1 MSQRIRIGIVGAGNN
16 TRVRHIPGLKAQEG
30 VEIVA
35 VCNQSKESSE
45 RVAKEFGIPGT
56 HANWHELA
64 LSREVD
70 AVVVG
75 TWPYLHCPVT
85 LAALDAGKH
94 VLTEARMSMNAAEA
108 HRMLAAAQA
117 HP

>member
-1 MSQRIRIGIVGAGNN
+1 MSQIIRVGIVGAGNN

-56 HANWHELA
+56 HANWRELA
-64 LSREVD
+64 LSQEVD
-70 AVVVG
+70 AVVIG

-85 LAALDAGKH
+85 LTALDA
-94 VLTEARMSMNAAEA
+94 A
-108 HRMLAAAQA
+108 HRRGHRAAPA
-117 HP
+117 P